1 MKGLLPFLAAVF
13 FALNIFAQSEP
24 VLGPAG
30 GPSCNA
36 ATPIGCNVS
45 HLVVSAGQ
53 GLFSPLVPCPE
64 LSTAAGQES
73 YYVFTPPA
81 TGVYTLNVT
90 PITFALAG
98 EFKYYFRENLPN
110 LECDGA
116 TWKCIGSTNSP
127 ANFTFGP
134 LEAGK
139 NYLILADCS
148 INTLLRHAIRITGC
162 EVPNDVPAG
171 AINLTNVT
179 GCTTPYT
186 NLQATKD
193 PNEPDPD
200 IDTTDGYAGRWLSSI
215 NRTVWFKFTAP
226 ASGTVTVATQS
237 FLADKICDTRIAM
250 YKVGNVTDYTTYRL
264 LESDDNE
271 TSPIGINFNTL
282 NASIPY
288 TGLTP
293 GAVYYIQ
300 VDVSNASTDL
310 QTPYFCI
317 TVKNCVRRSNV
328 TNCGTGLGYN
338 QKKVNGK
345 QTDGDR
351 WYGIYT
357 QPATGD
363 LGEIVAAVWPN
374 KQDLDTVFCKMRVFN
389 VIQTANNGVKYM
401 PAYFRISAKNID
413 TLPVKVRLFYTK
425 SELDSL
431 KKYTNLPMANIGDLN
446 VTNFDGS
453 IEDCSPNN
461 NGLGITRLIKDV
473 DTLSLSCEN
482 TFMLSVGNDELG
494 EFVAHFGNVA
504 LPVELRTFT
513 GTALPNATN
522 RLEWSTAVEENIA
535 AYVLQRSANGTVWEN
550 IATLEAKGSTLRG
563 HQYTYDDLSP
573 LPRGYYRLQILEA
586 DQNAAPSY
594 SGIVSLNRAG
604 ALFGI
609 EAAYPNPVSEQLN
622 IRFNTPQEGIAV
634 AQITDMTGRI
644 VSRQQLAAIEGS
656 NNASVQ
662 VTQLQAGVYFIAIAT
677 EQSISAPV
685 RFVKR

>member
-13 FALNIFAQSEP
+13 FAINIFAQSEP

-30 GPSCNA
+30 GPTCSM

-45 HLVVSAGQ
+45 HLVASAGQ
-53 GLFSPLVPCPE
+53 GLFSPQVPCPE
-64 LSTAAGQES
+64 QSITPGQES
-73 YYVFTPPA
+73 YYAFTPNA

-90 PITFALAG
+90 PLTFALAG
-98 EFKYYFRENLPN
+98 EFKYYFRENLTN
-110 LECDGA
+110 LECDGSN
-116 TWKCIGSTNSP
+116 WKCIGSTNSP

-139 NYLILADCS
+139 TYLILADCS
-148 INTLLRHAIRITGC
+148 ISTTLRHAIKITGC
-162 EVPNDVPAG
+162 ELLNDFPAG
-171 AINLTNVT
+171 AINLTNGA
-179 GCTTPYT
+179 GCTAPNT
-186 NLQATKD
+186 NLFATKD

-200 IDTTDGYAGRWLSSI
+200 IDTTDGYAGRWLATI
-215 NRTVWFKFTAP
+215 NRTVWFKFTTP

-250 YKVGNVTDYTTYRL
+250 YKVGNVADYTTYRL

-271 TSPIGINFNTL
+271 TSIIGINFNTL

-300 VDVSNASTDL
+300 VDVGAASTDL
-310 QTPYFCI
+310 ETPYFCI
-317 TVKNCVRRSNV
+317 SVKNCVRRSNT
-328 TNCGTGLGYN
+328 TNCGTGPGYN

-345 QTDGDR
+345 LTDGDR

-363 LGEIVAAVWPN
+363 LGDIVAAVWPN
-374 KQDLDTVFCKMRVFN
+374 KQNLDTVFCKMRTFS
-389 VIQTANNGVKYM
+389 VIQTSNNGIKYM
-401 PAYFRISAKNID
+401 PAYFRVYAKNID

-431 KKYTNLPMANIGDLN
+431 KKYTNLPLANIGDLN
-446 VTNFDGS
+446 VTNFDGNV
-453 IEDCSPNN
+453 EDCSPNN
-461 NGLGITRLIKDV
+461 NSMGLTRLIKDV
-473 DTLSLSCEN
+473 DSLSLACDN
-482 TFMLSVGNDELG
+482 TFMLSFTNDQLG
-494 EFVAHFGNVA
+494 EFIAHFGNVA
-504 LPVELRTFT
+504 LPVELRSFT
-513 GTALPNATN
+513 GTALPNSN
-522 RLEWSTAVEENIA
+522 RLEWSTAVEEDIA
-535 AYVLQRSANGTVWEN
+535 AYILQRSANGTTWEN
-550 IATLEAKGSTLRG
+550 IATLEAKGNTAHG
-563 HQYTYDDLSP
+563 HQYTFDDHAP

-586 DQNAAPSY
+586 DQNTAPSY
-594 SGIVSLNRAG
+594 SGILNLTRPG

-609 EAAYPNPVSEQLN
+609 EAAYPNPVTAQLN
-622 IRFNTPQEGIAV
+622 IRFNTPQEGTAV

-644 VSRQQLAAIEGS
+644 VSRQQLAATEGS
-656 NNASVQ
+656 NDTIVQ
-662 VTQLQAGVYFIAIAT
+662 VAELQAGVYFIAIAT